1 MPPGLRPKQLTVLLN
16 GRVAGHIT
24 QDRYGRLSFTYE
36 DDYRADPDAT
46 PLSLSM
52 LPTRSTHQHRVLDPF
67 LRGLLPENPIV
78 LDRWAARFHV
88 SPDSPFALLAHVG
101 EDVAGAV
108 QFALPERVEEAA
120 SGGELLPVDEHYVA
134 SRLHGLALDRAAW
147 TDSNYPGQ
155 FSLAGAQSKFALH
168 FDPSTEQWS
177 VPSGR
182 YATTHILKPALP
194 NLADQDVNEHMCL
207 VAARKLGLDAAV
219 SLVLPFGDQRAL
231 VLARYDR
238 DYDDHGEAVRVH
250 QEDMCQALG
259 IAPRDKYERGDEL
272 RPGKGPGVVQMI
284 ELMREVQSPDE
295 ALGSARH
302 YIEALAYNWL
312 IYGPDAHGKN
322 YSILLQAAHAQ
333 PSPLYDISSVL
344 PYPGNADRDGQFNLR
359 TMAMAM
365 QVNGKYQNN
374 LILGDDWAALA
385 DKLRLDRDEV
395 LNWVADLAERTPD
408 AFADTAAEV
417 REQIGDFPVVGKL
430 VDGIASYSGK
440 LKGRLVVSGAP
451 SSRAAHLARNTA
463 ASSGGRSDAPS
474 WRGPD
479 HDT

>member
-1 MPPGLRPKQLTVLLN
+1 VPPAPRPKQLAVILD
-16 GRVAGHIT
+16 GRVAGQLT
-24 QDRYGRLSFTYE
+24 QDRYGRVSFTYE

-52 LPTRSTHQHRVLDPF
+52 RPTRSTHPHKVVDPF

-78 LDRWAARFHV
+78 LDRWAAQFQV
-88 SPDSPFALLAHVG
+88 SPDSPFALLTNVG

-108 QFALPERVEEAA
+108 QFVLPDRVDRAI
-120 SGGELLPVDEHYVA
+120 SGGELAPVDEHYIA
-134 SRLHGLALDRAAW
+134 SRLHGLVIDRAAW

-168 FDPSTEQWS
+168 FDPATEQWS

-207 VAARKLGLDAAV
+207 VAARKLGLDAAE
-219 SLVLPFGDQRAL
+219 SLILPFGDERAV

-238 DYDDHGEAVRVH
+238 VYVNGEVVRIH

-259 IAPRDKYERGDEL
+259 IAPRDKYERGDQI
-272 RPGKGPGVVQMI
+272 RPGRGPGVVKMI
-284 ELMREVQSPDE
+284 ELMREVQDVDDAP
-295 ALGSARH
+295 ASAEH
-302 YIEALAYNWL
+302 YLKALAYNWL

-322 YSILLQAAHAQ
+322 YSILLDGLLAA

-359 TMAMAM
+359 RMAMAM
-365 QVNGKYQNN
+365 SVNGKYQNN
-374 LILGDDWAALA
+374 LIVGDDWAGLA

-395 LNWVADLAERTPD
+395 LGWVTDLAERTPD
-408 AFADTAAEV
+408 AFADTATEV
-417 REQIGDFPVVGKL
+417 RELIGDFPVVDKL
-430 VDGIASYSGK
+430 VRGVARYSDK
-440 LKGRLVVSGAP
+440 LKNHLTVSSATRPG
-451 SSRAAHLARNTA
+451 AAH
-463 ASSGGRSDAPS
+463 
-474 WRGPD
+474 RGV
-479 HDT
+479 

>member
-1 MPPGLRPKQLTVLLN
+1 MPTVSRPKQLAVILE
-16 GRVAGHIT
+16 GRVAGQLT
-24 QDRYGRLSFTYE
+24 QDRHGRLSFTYE
-36 DDYRADPDAT
+36 DDYRANPDAT

-52 LPTRSTHQHRVLDPF
+52 RPTRSVHQHKVVDPF

-78 LDRWAARFHV
+78 LDRWAAQFRV
-88 SPDSPFALLAHVG
+88 SPDSPFALLTHVG

-108 QFALPERVEEAA
+108 QFVLPDRVEEAT
-120 SGGELLPVDEHYVA
+120 SGGELITVDEQYIA
-134 SRLHGLALDRAAW
+134 SRLHSLILDRAAW
-147 TDSNYPGQ
+147 TDNNYPGQ

-168 FDPSTEQWS
+168 FDPDTEEWS

-207 VAARKLGLDAAV
+207 VAARKLGLDTAV
-219 SLVLPFGDQRAL
+219 SLILPFGDERAV

-238 DYDDHGEAVRVH
+238 DYDDQGEAVRVH

-259 IAPRDKYERGDEL
+259 IAPKDKYEGGDQL
-272 RPGKGPGVVQMI
+272 RPGKGPGVVRMI

-295 ALGSARH
+295 ALASARH
-302 YIEALAYNWL
+302 YIEALTYNWL

-322 YSILLQAAHAQ
+322 YSILLEGAHAR

-365 QVNGKYQNN
+365 EVNGKYQNN

-395 LNWVADLAERTPD
+395 LGWVADLAERTPD

-417 REQIGDFPVVGKL
+417 RKVIGDFAVVGKL
-430 VDGIASYSGK
+430 VDGVARYGGK
-440 LKGRLVVSGAP
+440 LKGQLVVSDMP
-451 SSRAAHLARNTA
+451 SRSRTTSRGEQSRA
-463 ASSGGRSDAPS
+463 
-474 WRGPD
+474 
-479 HDT
+479 

>member
-1 MPPGLRPKQLTVLLN
+1 VPPVSRPKQLAVILD
-16 GRVAGHIT
+16 GRVAGQLT
-24 QDRYGRLSFTYE
+24 QDRYGRLSFSYE

-52 LPTRSTHQHRVLDPF
+52 RPTRSVHQHKVVDPF

-78 LDRWAARFHV
+78 LDRWAAQFQV

-108 QFALPERVEEAA
+108 QFALPERADEAI
-120 SGGELLPVDEHYVA
+120 SGGELIPVDEQYIA
-134 SRLHGLALDRAAW
+134 SRLHGLVLDRAAW

-168 FDPSTEQWS
+168 FDPDTEQWS

-207 VAARKLGLDAAV
+207 VTARKLGLDAAV
-219 SLVLPFGDQRAL
+219 SLILPFGDERAV

-238 DYDDHGEAVRVH
+238 DYDDQGEAVRIH

-259 IAPRDKYERGDEL
+259 IAPRDKYERGDQL
-272 RPGKGPGVVQMI
+272 RPGKGPGVVRMI

-295 ALGSARH
+295 ALASARH

-312 IYGPDAHGKN
+312 VYGPDAHGKN
-322 YSILLQAAHAQ
+322 YSILLEGAFAL

-365 QVNGKYQNN
+365 EVNGKYQNN

-385 DKLRLDRDEV
+385 NKLRLDSDEV
-395 LNWVADLAERTPD
+395 LGWVADLAERTPD

-417 REQIGDFPVVGKL
+417 RELIGDFPVVGKL
-430 VDGIASYSGK
+430 VDGVASYGGK
-440 LKGRLVVSGAP
+440 LKGQLVVSGAP
-451 SSRAAHLARNTA
+451 FRSRTT
-463 ASSGGRSDAPS
+463 S
-474 WRGPD
+474 RGA
-479 HDT
+479 